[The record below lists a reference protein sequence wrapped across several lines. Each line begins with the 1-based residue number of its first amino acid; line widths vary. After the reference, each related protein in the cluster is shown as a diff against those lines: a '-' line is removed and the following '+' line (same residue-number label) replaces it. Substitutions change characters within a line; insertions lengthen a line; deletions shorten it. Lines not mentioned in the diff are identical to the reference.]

1 MASYHGKIL
10 RINKDG
16 SAPTDNPWYKAN
28 GSEASKRIYA
38 KGVRNPFTMH
48 IRKGTTDLYFNDVG
62 SSDGNNGYKKWE
74 EVNKCAFSLD
84 TIGKNFGFNQGTFPS
99 AEGVVD
105 VTKPEFKGY
114 ANPIFAY
121 LSSANGGTN
130 ISKGCAIVGGTFYEP
145 SKPTFPSEYIGKYFF
160 MDFCEGWINY
170 MDADGKNV
178 KSFGTG
184 FAGGGSGFGSFC
196 LEENIDGNL
205 YHLVRSQK
213 AGVSGLY
220 RIKGPL
226 VSATDAV
233 MNENRYSFSV
243 HPNPA
248 HNQMNIHFNGL
259 FTEQGVITVYDMI
272 GKVQTTFNI
281 LAKPGFNDEN
291 YDISQLPRGI
301 YNVNFSTPNAKASK
315 KLVVE

>member
-1 MASYHGKIL
+1 MNSYHGKII

-16 SAPTDNPWYKAN
+16 SAPIDNPWYKVN
-28 GSEASKRIYA
+28 GSEPSKRIYA

-48 IRKGTTDLYFNDVG
+48 VRKGTSDLYFNDVG
-62 SSDGNNGYKKWE
+62 SADGNNNYKKWE
-74 EVNKCAFSLD
+74 EVNKCPFNLD
-84 TIGKNFGFNQGTFPS
+84 TLGKNFGFNQGTFPS

-114 ANPIFAY
+114 ANPLFAY
-121 LSSANGGTN
+121 LSSRNGGAN

-145 SKPTFPSEYIGKYFF
+145 SKPTFPAEYIGKYFF

-170 MDADGKNV
+170 MDEDGKNV

-205 YHLVRSQK
+205 YHLVRSQT

-220 RIKGPL
+220 RICLLYTSP
-226 VSATDAV
+226 S
-233 MNENRYSFSV
+233 
-243 HPNPA
+243 
-248 HNQMNIHFNGL
+248 
-259 FTEQGVITVYDMI
+259 
-272 GKVQTTFNI
+272 
-281 LAKPGFNDEN
+281 
-291 YDISQLPRGI
+291 PRD
-301 YNVNFSTPNAKASK
+301 
-315 KLVVE
+315 